1 MRGLK
6 RLIKCPTRVT
16 CSTSTLIDHILA
28 SFTSRVSQKGVIDI
42 GISNHQPIFSTHK
55 TSRLKKG
62 DIHQHVSFRSFKN
75 YAVDYFKEAHK
86 QLDFQ
91 NYGNYDDFNLTYS
104 NFVQKIMPII
114 DKIAPYRNKRITG
127 NTHNWFDSEVLEKLN
142 ARYKLFKKRKIYRLN
157 IDKKSNKKPKCDTSK
172 LIITKKFK
180 HSLKRSFQKQLTNLK
195 NYGNLLSLY
204 LC

>member
-6 RLIKCPTRVT
+6 RLKKCPTRVT

-28 SFTSRVSQKGVIDI
+28 SFPSRVSQKGVIDI
-42 GISNHQPIFSTHK
+42 GISNHQLIFSTHK

-62 DIHQHVSFRSFKN
+62 DINQHISFRSFKN
-75 YAVDYFKEAHK
+75 YAFDYFKEAHK

-91 NYGNYDDFNLTYS
+91 NCGNYDDFNRTYS

-114 DKIAPYRNKRITG
+114 DKIAPYRNKQITG
-127 NTHNWFDSEVLEKLN
+127 NTHNWFDSEVLRKLN
-142 ARYKLFKKRKIYRLN
+142 ARYKIFKKGKIYRLN
-157 IDKKSNKKPKCDTSK
+157 IDKKSNKKPKCDASK
-172 LIITKKFK
+172 LITTKKFK

>member
-91 NYGNYDDFNLTYS
+91 NYGNYDDFNRTYS

-127 NTHNWFDSEVLEKLN
+127 NTHNWFDSEVLGKLN

-157 IDKKSNKKPKCDTSK
+157 IDKKSNKKPKCDASK
-172 LIITKKFK
+172 LITTKKFK

>member
-28 SFTSRVSQKGVIDI
+28 SFTSRVSQKDVIDI

-91 NYGNYDDFNLTYS
+91 NYGNYDDFNRTYS

-157 IDKKSNKKPKCDTSK
+157 IDEKSNKKPKCDTSK

-180 HSLKRSFQKQLTNLK
+180 HPLKRSFQKQLTNLK
-195 NYGNLLSLY
+195 SYGNLLSLY